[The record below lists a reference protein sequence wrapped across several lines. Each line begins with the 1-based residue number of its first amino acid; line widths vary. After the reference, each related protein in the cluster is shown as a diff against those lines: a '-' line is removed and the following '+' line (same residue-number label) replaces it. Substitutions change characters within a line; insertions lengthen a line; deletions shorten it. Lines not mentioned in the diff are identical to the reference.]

1 MNSSKK
7 SFFSNLKNDLPASLV
22 VFLVAVPL
30 CLGIALASGAPLFSG
45 IIAGIVGGIVVSL
58 ISGSSLGVSGPAAG
72 LAVIVLNAIQ
82 ELDAF
87 ETFLLAVF
95 IAGIIQILLGIA
107 KAGIIG
113 YYFPSAVIHGM
124 LSGIGLIIILK
135 QIPHAF
141 GYDGDPEG
149 DFKFFQVDGHN
160 TLSEFSYMTEVISPG
175 AIAISLISMFILILW
190 ERPFMKKISLFKIVQ
205 GPLIVVLAGILLNFA
220 FQSSDKIPMSVSSDW
235 DSKQMTN
242 LITDLD
248 MPEGLLGNSTSGGF
262 DFDTLNRLVSNFSG
276 SYVHGTVVNEN
287 GSIMGKS
294 LVKVLNMDGQEIN
307 KLTTGE
313 NGNYLFE
320 IDSNNTYQLVATSNG
335 FVARDTIVLNKTWNS
350 SNKLGLVSTPG
361 STVQGM
367 VQSDQGVSVGG
378 VKVWLYNPKGELV
391 AETTSD
397 ANGWYQFALIENE
410 EYQVVAKTLL
420 ALESDQVVS
429 IPVSE
434 SVTDFIGQF
443 TLPDFG
449 QFGNWDVYI
458 LALTI
463 AVVAS
468 LETLLCVE
476 ATDKLDPDKRIT
488 PTNRELI
495 AQGVG
500 NSLSGLIGGLP
511 VTQVIVRSSAN
522 IQSGAKTKASAFF
535 HGVIMLACAMLI
547 PSVLNMI
554 PLASLAAILFMVGYK
569 LAKPSLFKL
578 MYSKGLSQFLPFI
591 ITILGILFTDL
602 LIGIGLGL
610 GSAIMHILWNNYK
623 SPYQFEKE
631 DHAKDEPI
639 TIQLA
644 QEVTFLHK
652 ARILRILSQLPD
664 NSHVVIDASQTNN
677 VHFDVLEIID
687 DFEENAKTRNIKLER
702 INFDIGSK
710 KNADSDDVVFSV
722 NVEEG
727 LDSD

>member
-1 MNSSKK
+1 MLLHFAKFLNILIMNSSKK

-205 GPLIVVLAGILLNFA
+205 GPLIVVLAGILLNHLF
-220 FQSSDKIPMSVSSDW
+220 K
-235 DSKQMTN
+235 
-242 LITDLD
+242 
-248 MPEGLLGNSTSGGF
+248 
-262 DFDTLNRLVSNFSG
+262 G
-276 SYVHGTVVNEN
+276 S
-287 GSIMGKS
+287 
-294 LVKVLNMDGQEIN
+294 
-307 KLTTGE
+307 
-313 NGNYLFE
+313 
-320 IDSNNTYQLVATSNG
+320 
-335 FVARDTIVLNKTWNS
+335 
-350 SNKLGLVSTPG
+350 
-361 STVQGM
+361 
-367 VQSDQGVSVGG
+367 
-378 VKVWLYNPKGELV
+378 EL
-391 AETTSD
+391 
-397 ANGWYQFALIENE
+397 FALN
-410 EYQVVAKTLL
+410 A
-420 ALESDQVVS
+420 DQVVN
-429 IPVSE
+429 IPVADSI
-434 SVTDFIGQF
+434 SGFIGQF
-443 TLPDFG
+443 TLPDFT
-449 QFGNWDVYI
+449 QFGNSQIYI

-664 NSHVVIDASQTNN
+664 NSHVVIDAAQTNN

-727 LDSD
+727 LDSE

>member
-1 MNSSKK
+1 MITLRLSTEAHVASFCQVSKYFNHEFVK
-7 SFFSNLKNDLPASLV
+7 KIIFSNLKNDLPASLV

-82 ELDAF
+82 SLDAF

-95 IAGIIQILLGIA
+95 SRDHSNLV
-107 KAGIIG
+107 G
-113 YYFPSAVIHGM
+113 YCQGRYHWLYFPSAVIHGM

-205 GPLIVVLAGILLNFA
+205 GPLIVVVAGILLNHLF
-220 FQSSDKIPMSVSSDW
+220 K
-235 DSKQMTN
+235 
-242 LITDLD
+242 
-248 MPEGLLGNSTSGGF
+248 
-262 DFDTLNRLVSNFSG
+262 G
-276 SYVHGTVVNEN
+276 S
-287 GSIMGKS
+287 
-294 LVKVLNMDGQEIN
+294 
-307 KLTTGE
+307 
-313 NGNYLFE
+313 
-320 IDSNNTYQLVATSNG
+320 
-335 FVARDTIVLNKTWNS
+335 
-350 SNKLGLVSTPG
+350 
-361 STVQGM
+361 
-367 VQSDQGVSVGG
+367 
-378 VKVWLYNPKGELV
+378 EL
-391 AETTSD
+391 
-397 ANGWYQFALIENE
+397 FALN
-410 EYQVVAKTLL
+410 A
-420 ALESDQVVS
+420 DQVVN
-429 IPVSE
+429 IPVADSI
-434 SVTDFIGQF
+434 SGFIGQF
-443 TLPDFG
+443 TLPDFT
-449 QFGNWDVYI
+449 QFGNSQIYI

-652 ARILRILSQLPD
+652 ARILRILSQLP
-664 NSHVVIDASQTNN
+664 IIQTW
-677 VHFDVLEIID
+677 
-687 DFEENAKTRNIKLER
+687 
-702 INFDIGSK
+702 
-710 KNADSDDVVFSV
+710 
-722 NVEEG
+722 
-727 LDSD
+727 